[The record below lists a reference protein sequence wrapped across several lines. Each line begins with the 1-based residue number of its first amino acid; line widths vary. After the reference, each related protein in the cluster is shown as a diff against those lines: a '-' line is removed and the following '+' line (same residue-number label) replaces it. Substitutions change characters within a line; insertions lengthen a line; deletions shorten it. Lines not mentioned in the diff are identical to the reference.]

1 MKRLLKMGILSMA
14 LFGWSCSTA
23 SGSVYTKNE
32 VHSAVVSGET
42 LKVSVLG
49 ETVFYIAGGR
59 IIEKTDSETTLQ
71 LIRCKIKKT
80 CKVDIPATYNSD
92 DGTYELPVTTD
103 SVIIDFGDGSQLRA
117 EPSN

>member
-1 MKRLLKMGILSMA
+1 MA

-23 SGSVYTKNE
+23 AGSIYTKSK
-32 VHSAVVSGET
+32 VHSAVVSGNT
-42 LKVSVLG
+42 LKVSILG

-80 CKVDIPATYNSD
+80 CKVDITATYNPD
-92 DGTYELPVTTD
+92 DGTHELPVKTD